1 MDLRSRTDNK
11 EKLLMLKAEIMEKSD
26 ESESMVRA
34 SHEIKSL
41 SEHNQFAMRESAKEY
56 QDTITRLKKRVEQL

>member
-34 SHEIKSL
+34 SHDIKSL
-41 SEHNQFAMRESAKEY
+41 SEHN
-56 QDTITRLKKRVEQL
+56 

>member
-1 MDLRSRTDNK
+1 
-11 EKLLMLKAEIMEKSD
+11 MLKAEIMEKSD

-34 SHEIKSL
+34 SHDIKSL